1 MTAQNIIWV
10 KNYELKEGINK
21 VKEENSSL
29 KARIWNVE
37 KENRKMDRQIETWG
51 LRKAFVNT
59 SSKPYIDTATAE
71 KVLQDQDYSIT
82 SIKIMIVQ
90 L

>member
-1 MTAQNIIWV
+1 MTAQNIIWT

-21 VKEENSSL
+21 LKEENSSL

-51 LRKAFVNT
+51 LKKTLGSGVVGN
-59 SSKPYIDTATAE
+59 SNGKPYIDTATA
-71 KVLQDQDYSIT
+71 
-82 SIKIMIVQ
+82 
-90 L
+90 